1 MSTTFDWLSTTLE
14 KEYSLDPALLTPAAS
29 LESLGLDSLA
39 VAELLFNV
47 EDRFHI
53 NLGAESA
60 SLATLGDVARIID
73 EHVEHQ
79 TVDGV
84 QAGATHSSSPSSP

>member
-14 KEYSLDPALLTPAAS
+14 NEYSLDPALLTPAAT

-39 VAELLFNV
+39 LAELLFKV

-53 NLGAESA
+53 TLGVQSA
-60 SLATLGDVARIID
+60 SLTTLGDVARVID
-73 EHVEHQ
+73 EHVAKPR
-79 TVDGV
+79 VDDV
-84 QAGATHSSSPSSP
+84 EAGATYPTSPSSP